1 MTTAQSPAQ
10 KTLFQ
15 KLGGKDAVNAAV
27 DLFYQKVL
35 ADPRINMMFD
45 SVDMERQ
52 RAKQKAF
59 LTYAFGGAPN
69 YSGLSMRKAHE
80 RLVKEKGLNDNH
92 FNAVA
97 ENLQKTLEELNV
109 PADLIG
115 EVMTIAAS
123 TRDDVLN
130 R

>member
-1 MTTAQSPAQ
+1 MTKSI
-10 KTLFQ
+10 FERI
-15 KLGGKDAVNAAV
+15 GGKPAVEAAV
-27 DLFYQKVL
+27 DKFYDKIMADSRIRHLFEGI
-35 ADPRINMMFD
+35 D
-45 SVDMERQ
+45 VDRL

-80 RLVKEKGLNDNH
+80 KLVKEKGLNDSH

-97 ENLQKTLEELNV
+97 ENLQKTLEELSV

-115 EVMTIAAS
+115 EVMAIAAS
-123 TRDDVLN
+123 TRNDVLGH
-130 R
+130 